1 MKTFV
6 LRYGTLFLLVIMLIA
21 IALFMNSIELRT
33 KQPAVL
39 IQSGNDLRVY
49 LDSSDLVSRQEH
61 DSITIVQTSQ
71 GDFTFVIEQVVQEPG
86 HKVLYVKYPDGVP
99 ALKKRLGGNTLISGF
114 VFSEK
119 KKLLEQVFPLLRNP

>member
-6 LRYGTLFLLVIMLIA
+6 LKYGILFLLMTMLIA
-21 IALFMNSIELRT
+21 MALFMNSLELRS

-39 IQSGNDLRVY
+39 IQTGNDFRIY
-49 LDSSDLVSRQEH
+49 LDPSVPVYRQEQ
-61 DSITIVQTSQ
+61 DYITIVQTIQ

-99 ALKKRLGGNTLISGF
+99 ALKKRLKGNTMISGF
-114 VFSEK
+114 VFSDK
-119 KKLLEQVFPLLRNP
+119 KKLLERVFPLLRNP